1 MAVVLRSWIVRQ
13 RDAAAQWAT
22 LVCAAII
29 LAGCA
34 TAPPG
39 ASTDPL
45 PSWTDGANKAAII
58 KLVQDT
64 TRPGSPDFVPQNER
78 IATFDNDGTL
88 WVEQPMYS
96 QLLFALD
103 RVKQMAPR

>member
-13 RDAAAQWAT
+13 RDAAAQWAA

-34 TAPPG
+34 TTQPG
-39 ASTDPL
+39 ATTDPL
-45 PSWTDGANKAAII
+45 PSWKEGVNKAAII

-64 TRPGSPDFVPQNER
+64 TRPGGPDFVPPSKR

-88 WVEQPMYS
+88 WC
-96 QLLFALD
+96 
-103 RVKQMAPR
+103 